1 MTHCVMHTLP
11 CGLRIIASVEPEA
24 AVSYVGI
31 GVRVGARDEGLR
43 WHGLAHSI
51 EHMLFKGTRLR
62 SAMQLIERME
72 SVGAELNAYTTKE
85 ETMLY
90 AIAPSRYAVRSLHTL
105 LDIATHSI
113 FPQEEWAKEQEVIL
127 DEIHSYEDSPS
138 ELIFDEFED
147 QVFRPHSLGHAILG
161 TEASVGRI
169 TVEAQRSFYRRYY
182 RPERMV
188 LFARGVLNLESLIA
202 AAERVFVGEAEP
214 LLLDTGALPAL
225 PLAAMKEAR
234 RVVRR
239 RDTAQSHVLLGR
251 AAYSLYDSRRLAL
264 SLLANI
270 LGGSGMNAR
279 LNMRLREE
287 RGLVYHV
294 ECNYTPY
301 TDAGLFAIYF
311 GSSHRAE
318 AEAIELVY
326 AELECLVAEGL
337 TPRALEQALRQTQG
351 QLILAAEQKEQHFLS
366 MGKSFLH
373 TGRFESD
380 EELQQRLSKL
390 TPALL
395 HEVAVDLFDRSA
407 FHELIYR

>member
-62 SAMQLIERME
+62 SATQLIERME

-90 AIAPSRYAVRSLHTL
+90 AITPSRYAVRSLHTL
-105 LDIATHSI
+105 LDIATHST

-169 TVEAQRSFYRRYY
+169 TVEAQHRFYRSHY
-182 RPERMV
+182 RAERMV
-188 LFARGVLNLESLIA
+188 LFARGVLDMESLIA
-202 AAERVFVGEAEP
+202 AAERVFVGGAEP
-214 LLLDTGALPAL
+214 LLLEAGTLPAL

-326 AELECLVAEGL
+326 DELERLVAEGL

-395 HEVAVDLFDRSA
+395 HEVAVDLFDRSV
-407 FHELIYR
+407 FHELLYR

>member
-62 SAMQLIERME
+62 SATQLIERME

-90 AIAPSRYAVRSLHTL
+90 AIAPSRYAARSLHTL
-105 LDIATHSI
+105 LDIATHST

-169 TVEAQRSFYRRYY
+169 TVEAQRRFYRRYY

-188 LFARGVLNLESLIA
+188 LFARGVLDMESLIA
-202 AAERVFVGEAEP
+202 AAERVFVGGAEP
-214 LLLDTGALPAL
+214 LLLEAGTLPAL

-326 AELECLVAEGL
+326 DELERLVAEGI

-395 HEVAVDLFDRSA
+395 HEVAVDLFDRSV
-407 FHELIYR
+407 FHELLYR

>member
-62 SAMQLIERME
+62 SATQLIERME

-90 AIAPSRYAVRSLHTL
+90 AITPSRYAARSLHTL
-105 LDIATHSI
+105 LDIATHST

-188 LFARGVLNLESLIA
+188 LFARGVLDMESLIA

-214 LLLDTGALPAL
+214 LLLEAGALPSL
-225 PLAAMKEAR
+225 PLAKMKEAR

-301 TDAGLFAIYF
+301 TDAGLCAIYF

-326 AELECLVAEGL
+326 AELERLVAEGL

-395 HEVAVDLFDRSA
+395 HEVAVDLFDRSV

>member
-62 SAMQLIERME
+62 SATQLIERME

-90 AIAPSRYAVRSLHTL
+90 AITPSRYAARSLHTL
-105 LDIATHSI
+105 LDIATHST

-169 TVEAQRSFYRRYY
+169 TVEAQRRFYRSHY
-182 RPERMV
+182 RAERMV
-188 LFARGVLNLESLIA
+188 LFARGVLDMESLIA

-214 LLLDTGALPAL
+214 LLLDAGALPAL
-225 PLAAMKEAR
+225 PLAKMKEAR

-326 AELECLVAEGL
+326 DELERLVAEGL

>member
-1 MTHCVMHTLP
+1 MHTLP

-24 AVSYVGI
+24 AVSYVGV

-62 SAMQLIERME
+62 SATQLIERME

-90 AIAPSRYAVRSLHTL
+90 AIAPSRYAARSLHIL
-105 LDIATHSI
+105 LDIATHST

-169 TVEAQRSFYRRYY
+169 TVEVQRSFYRSHY
-182 RPERMV
+182 RAERMV
-188 LFARGVLNLESLIA
+188 LFARGVLDMESLIA

-214 LLLDTGALPAL
+214 LLLEAGTLLAL

-326 AELECLVAEGL
+326 DELERLVAEGL

-373 TGRFESD
+373 TGWFESD

>member
-1 MTHCVMHTLP
+1 MTHCVTHTLP

-31 GVRVGARDEGLR
+31 GVRVGARDEGLL

-51 EHMLFKGTRLR
+51 EHMLFKGTHLR
-62 SAMQLIERME
+62 SATQLIERME

-90 AIAPSRYAVRSLHTL
+90 AIAPSRYAARSLHTL
-105 LDIATHSI
+105 LDIATHRT
-113 FPQEEWAKEQEVIL
+113 FPQEEWTKEQEVIL

-169 TVEAQRSFYRRYY
+169 TVEAQRRFYRSHY
-182 RPERMV
+182 RAERMV
-188 LFARGVLNLESLIA
+188 LFARGVLDMESLIA
-202 AAERVFVGEAEP
+202 AAERVFVGDAEP
-214 LLLDTGALPAL
+214 LLLDAGALPAL
-225 PLAAMKEAR
+225 PLAKMKEAR

-326 AELECLVAEGL
+326 DELERLVAEGL

-380 EELQQRLSKL
+380 EELQRRLSEL

>member
-1 MTHCVMHTLP
+1 
-11 CGLRIIASVEPEA
+11 
-24 AVSYVGI
+24 
-31 GVRVGARDEGLR
+31 
-43 WHGLAHSI
+43 
-51 EHMLFKGTRLR
+51 
-62 SAMQLIERME
+62 
-72 SVGAELNAYTTKE
+72 
-85 ETMLY
+85 
-90 AIAPSRYAVRSLHTL
+90 
-105 LDIATHSI
+105 
-113 FPQEEWAKEQEVIL
+113 
-127 DEIHSYEDSPS
+127 
-138 ELIFDEFED
+138 
-147 QVFRPHSLGHAILG
+147 
-161 TEASVGRI
+161 
-169 TVEAQRSFYRRYY
+169 
-182 RPERMV
+182 
-188 LFARGVLNLESLIA
+188 
-202 AAERVFVGEAEP
+202 
-214 LLLDTGALPAL
+214 
-225 PLAAMKEAR
+225 MKEAR
-234 RVVRR
+234 RVVRQ

-264 SLLANI
+264 SLLANV

-311 GSSHRAE
+311 GSSHHAE

-326 AELECLVAEGL
+326 AELERLVAEGL

-380 EELQQRLSKL
+380 EELQRRLSEL

-395 HEVAVDLFDRSA
+395 HEVAVDLFDRST

>member
-62 SAMQLIERME
+62 SATQLIERME

-90 AIAPSRYAVRSLHTL
+90 AITPSRYAARSLHTL
-105 LDIATHSI
+105 LDIATHST

-147 QVFRPHSLGHAILG
+147 QVFRPHSLGHTILG

-169 TVEAQRSFYRRYY
+169 TVEVQRSFYRSHY
-182 RPERMV
+182 RAERMV
-188 LFARGVLNLESLIA
+188 LFARGVLDMGSLIA
-202 AAERVFVGEAEP
+202 AAECAFVGEAEP
-214 LLLDTGALPAL
+214 LLLEAGALPAL

-326 AELECLVAEGL
+326 AELERLVAEGL

>member
-62 SAMQLIERME
+62 SATQLIERME

-90 AIAPSRYAVRSLHTL
+90 AITPSRYAARSLHTL
-105 LDIATHSI
+105 LDIATHST

-169 TVEAQRSFYRRYY
+169 TVEAQRLFYRRHY
-182 RPERMV
+182 RAERMV
-188 LFARGVLNLESLIA
+188 LFARGVLDMGSLIA
-202 AAERVFVGEAEP
+202 AAECAFVGEAEP
-214 LLLDTGALPAL
+214 LLLEAGALPAL

-326 AELECLVAEGL
+326 AELERLVAEGL

>member
-1 MTHCVMHTLP
+1 MTHCVTHTLP

-62 SAMQLIERME
+62 SATQLIERME

-90 AIAPSRYAVRSLHTL
+90 AIAPSRYAARSLHTL
-105 LDIATHSI
+105 LDIATHST

-169 TVEAQRSFYRRYY
+169 TVEAQRSFYRSHY
-182 RPERMV
+182 RAERMV
-188 LFARGVLNLESLIA
+188 LFARGVLDMESLIA

-214 LLLDTGALPAL
+214 LLLEAGALPAL
-225 PLAAMKEAR
+225 SLAKMKEAR

-318 AEAIELVY
+318 VEAIELVY
-326 AELECLVAEGL
+326 AELERLVAEGL

>member
-62 SAMQLIERME
+62 SATQLIERME

-90 AIAPSRYAVRSLHTL
+90 AITPSRYAVRSLHTL
-105 LDIATHSI
+105 LDIATHST

-169 TVEAQRSFYRRYY
+169 TVEAQRSFYQRHY

-188 LFARGVLNLESLIA
+188 LFARGVLDMESLIA
-202 AAERVFVGEAEP
+202 AAERVFVGGAEP
-214 LLLDTGALPAL
+214 LLLEAGTLPAL

-326 AELECLVAEGL
+326 DELERLVAEGL

-395 HEVAVDLFDRSA
+395 HEVAVDLFDRSV
-407 FHELIYR
+407 FHELLYR

>member
-1 MTHCVMHTLP
+1 M
-11 CGLRIIASVEPEA
+11 
-24 AVSYVGI
+24 
-31 GVRVGARDEGLR
+31 
-43 WHGLAHSI
+43 
-51 EHMLFKGTRLR
+51 
-62 SAMQLIERME
+62 
-72 SVGAELNAYTTKE
+72 
-85 ETMLY
+85 
-90 AIAPSRYAVRSLHTL
+90 
-105 LDIATHSI
+105 
-113 FPQEEWAKEQEVIL
+113 
-127 DEIHSYEDSPS
+127 
-138 ELIFDEFED
+138 
-147 QVFRPHSLGHAILG
+147 
-161 TEASVGRI
+161 
-169 TVEAQRSFYRRYY
+169 EAQRRFYQRYY

-188 LFARGVLNLESLIA
+188 LFARGVLDMDALVV
-202 AAERVFVGEAEP
+202 AAERAFGGEAVP
-214 LLLDTGALPAL
+214 LLSEASSSNAFPL
-225 PLAAMKEAR
+225 PLAKVKEAR

-264 SLLANI
+264 SLLANV

-326 AELECLVAEGL
+326 AELERLVAEGL
-337 TPRALEQALRQTQG
+337 TPRALEQTLRQTQG

-380 EELQQRLSKL
+380 EELQRRLSEL

>member
-1 MTHCVMHTLP
+1 MTHCVMHTPP

-62 SAMQLIERME
+62 SATQLIERME

-90 AIAPSRYAVRSLHTL
+90 AIAPSRYAARSLHTL
-105 LDIATHSI
+105 LDIATHST
-113 FPQEEWAKEQEVIL
+113 FPQEEWVKEQEVIL

-169 TVEAQRSFYRRYY
+169 TVEAQRRFYRSHY
-182 RPERMV
+182 RAERMV
-188 LFARGVLNLESLIA
+188 LFSRGVLDMESLIA

-214 LLLDTGALPAL
+214 LLLDAGALPAL

-239 RDTAQSHVLLGR
+239 RDTAQSHVLIGR
-251 AAYSLYDSRRLAL
+251 SAYSLYDSRRLAL

-318 AEAIELVY
+318 VEAIELVY
-326 AELECLVAEGL
+326 AELERLVAEGL

>member
-1 MTHCVMHTLP
+1 MHTLP

-62 SAMQLIERME
+62 SATQLIERME

-90 AIAPSRYAVRSLHTL
+90 AITPSRYAARSLHTL
-105 LDIATHSI
+105 LDIATHST

-214 LLLDTGALPAL
+214 LLLDAGALPAL

-239 RDTAQSHVLLGR
+239 RDTAQSHVLIGR
-251 AAYSLYDSRRLAL
+251 SAYSLYDSRRLAL

-326 AELECLVAEGL
+326 AELERLVTEGL